1 MNKTKL
7 HSLPLYA
14 VFGFLFYEADA
25 LQHICDVVNPPL
37 LSHSQLVCRLQPTP
51 ATDLVTTYT
60 DTVIV
65 IIQITVS
72 RSINSITVVCNQH
85 QQLT

>member
-60 DTVIV
+60 NTV
-65 IIQITVS
+65 IQITVS
-72 RSINSITVVCNQH
+72 CSINSITVVCNQH